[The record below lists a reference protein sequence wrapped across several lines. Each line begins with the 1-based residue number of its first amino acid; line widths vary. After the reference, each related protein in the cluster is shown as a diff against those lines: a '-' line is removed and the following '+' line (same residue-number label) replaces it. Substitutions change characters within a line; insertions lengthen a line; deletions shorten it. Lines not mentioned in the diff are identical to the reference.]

1 MAESGPCLPER
12 STIMETIPGHD
23 WRPPTDRDP
32 IQPLELAGIEL
43 HHLTRYLVV
52 IALVTMCMLISAW
65 SRLDFRET
73 AVALDEAQRAHEL
86 SLSEQAQL
94 ELELASLSDPH
105 WLNQAAAALQL
116 EAGISVVDLESAT
129 R

>member
-1 MAESGPCLPER
+1 
-12 STIMETIPGHD
+12 METIPGHD
-23 WRPPTDRDP
+23 WRPPSERDP
-32 IQPLELAGIEL
+32 LQPLDMAGIEL

-52 IALVTMCMLISAW
+52 VALVTVCMLISAW

-73 AVALDEAQRAHEL
+73 AVALDEAQRSYEVA
-86 SLSEQAQL
+86 LSERAQL

-105 WLNQAAAALQL
+105 WLNSAAAALELQPGVEVIEL
-116 EAGISVVDLESAT
+116 KPAG